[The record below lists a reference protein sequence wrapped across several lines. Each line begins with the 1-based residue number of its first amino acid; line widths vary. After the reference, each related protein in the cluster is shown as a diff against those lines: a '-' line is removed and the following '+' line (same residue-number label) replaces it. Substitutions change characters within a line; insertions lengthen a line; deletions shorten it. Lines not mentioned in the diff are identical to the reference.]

1 MFGYVRE
8 RSTTALHAGN
18 SGHLLFAHQ
27 PIRTPLAISCKV
39 AVMDVVAGE
48 ALVALSVVVIEDGE
62 GKAGE
67 GGPCVPHR
75 ALTRWRR

>member
-1 MFGYVRE
+1 
-8 RSTTALHAGN
+8 
-18 SGHLLFAHQ
+18 
-27 PIRTPLAISCKV
+27 
-39 AVMDVVAGE
+39 MDVVAGE

-67 GGPCVPHR
+67 GGPCVPHW